1 METQNN
7 SLPRDVFM
15 YLLAVITLV
24 ASCIALGSVLFDM
37 VNVYLPDVT
46 QAGSWYFQ
54 SILSSLRMGL
64 ATLIIVFPI
73 FAWLTRAL
81 NKDIE
86 ASPEKRE
93 SRIRKWLLYFT
104 LFVAALFVIGDL
116 VSVLRSFLN
125 GELTTRF
132 LIKSA
137 IILAIAGSSFSY
149 YLSYLRWQ
157 NIKWANILSKIV
169 IVVVIASIVFG
180 FYISGSPLKSR
191 NERMYQTRISDL
203 QNIQQ
208 QIVNYWQS
216 KTKIPTTL
224 GELNDSISG
233 FIVPVDPETGM
244 SYDYKVGAIVA
255 GSKTTFELCATFK
268 TASIV
273 NTFAPA
279 PTPVK
284 MGLIDPY
291 SGADNWDH
299 SSGRSCFF
307 RSIDPQLYP
316 PRIK

>member
-7 SLPRDVFM
+7 STPRDVFM
-15 YLLAVITLV
+15 YLLAIITLV
-24 ASCIALGSVLFDM
+24 ASCIAWGSVLFDM

-73 FAWLTRAL
+73 FVWLTRTL
-81 NKDIE
+81 NKDLEI
-86 ASPEKRE
+86 SPERRE
-93 SRIRKWLLYFT
+93 SIIRKWLLYFT

-132 LIKSA
+132 LIKSV
-137 IILAIAGSSFSY
+137 IILAIAGSAFSY

-157 NIKWANILSKIV
+157 NIRWAGILSKII
-169 IVVVIASIVFG
+169 IVAIIASMVFG

-191 NERMYQTRISDL
+191 NERMDQTRISDL

-216 KTKIPTTL
+216 KTKIPTIL
-224 GELNDSISG
+224 SELNDSISG

-244 SYDYKVGAIVA
+244 DYEYKVGAVMA
-255 GSKTTFELCATFK
+255 GSRATFELCATFK

-279 PTPVK
+279 PTPIK
-284 MGLIDPY
+284 MGLIDPS

-299 SSGRSCFF
+299 SSGRSCFS

-316 PRIK
+316 PRVK